1 MQPDKTALEQAHRL
15 LGNCTL
21 FSGLS
26 ADERAE
32 ITGRAHIRSLAAG
45 ETVFATGAA
54 GDQMM
59 ALLSGT
65 IRISVSSVDGRELLL
80 AIIQPGE
87 VFGELTVLD
96 GKERSA
102 DAIAETPCTLAMLYR
117 HDVLSFFER
126 NPSAWP
132 KLVEVLCQRLRR
144 TNMVFAEVA
153 LLQLPVRLAKA
164 MLRLLDLQTG
174 ATPTQ
179 TPKIRFSQ
187 REMARM
193 VGGTRER
200 VNRCLRSWQRNG
212 IVQIAEGSIIV
223 VNRRALE
230 NIAEPT

>member
-1 MQPDKTALEQAHRL
+1 
-15 LGNCTL
+15 
-21 FSGLS
+21 
-26 ADERAE
+26 
-32 ITGRAHIRSLAAG
+32 
-45 ETVFATGAA
+45 
-54 GDQMM
+54 
-59 ALLSGT
+59 
-65 IRISVSSVDGRELLL
+65 
-80 AIIQPGE
+80 

-144 TNMVFAEVA
+144 TNVAFAEVA

-174 ATPTQ
+174 ATPAQ
-179 TPKIRFSQ
+179 PAMIRFNQ
-187 REMARM
+187 RNLASM
-193 VGGTRER
+193 VGGTRES

-223 VNRRALE
+223 VNRPALE
-230 NIAEPT
+230 NMAEPT